1 MARIAG
7 VDLPPQKPIWVGL
20 TSIYGIGRA
29 RARSLCG
36 KASVEV
42 TKKVK
47 DLTEEEINQL
57 RQAIEFE
64 GRVEGDLRKEIQM
77 NIRRLIEIQCYRG
90 MRHRRNLPVH
100 GQRTHTNARTRKGPR
115 RGAVATKKKVM
126 ARK

>member
-7 VDLPPQKPIWVGL
+7 IDLPLHKQIRVGL
-20 TSIYGIGRA
+20 TAIYGIGQRRA
-29 RARSLCG
+29 KALCAGAR
-36 KASVEV
+36 VED

-47 DLTEEEINQL
+47 DLTEDEVNRL
-57 RQAIEFE
+57 RQAIEAE
-64 GRVEGDLRKEIQM
+64 GRVEGDLRKEVQM
-77 NIRRLIEIQCYRG
+77 NVRRLIEIQCYRG
-90 MRHRRNLPVH
+90 LRHRRNLPVH